1 MRHASILILLTAL
14 MPGCDKKPTAPP
26 APAPAPVP
34 AANPAAPAVSGRLL
48 ERLDAASYSYLRIQT
63 AQGEVWAA
71 VPQAKLEKGAEVS
84 VVNAM
89 PMGAFESKT
98 LNKKFDNIYF
108 GTLGEAG
115 VAAGALAGAA
125 AAAPAV
131 TGAKAPDATM
141 VEKVA
146 KAPGAEGRSVDEVHA
161 QKATLMNRTVA
172 IHGKVVK
179 ASMGV
184 MGKNWLHLR
193 DGSGDADKGTHDLT
207 VTTLDDAK
215 VGDVILVKG
224 VLHTDKDFGSGYRY
238 AVIVEEAKI
247 QKK

>member
-1 MRHASILILLTAL
+1 MRHASILVLLAAL
-14 MPGCDKKPTAPP
+14 MPGCDKKPAAPP

-34 AANPAAPAVSGRLL
+34 AANPAAPAVSGKLL

-71 VPQAKLEKGAEVS
+71 VPQAKLEKGAEVN

-115 VAAGALAGAA
+115 
-125 AAAPAV
+125 AAAPAQ

-146 KAPGAEGRSVDEVHA
+146 KASGAEGRSVDEIHA
-161 QKATLMNRTVA
+161 QKAALVNKTVA
-172 IHGKVVK
+172 IQGKVVK

-193 DGSGDADKGTHDLT
+193 DGSGDPAKGNHDLT
-207 VTTLDDAK
+207 VTTLDEAK

>member
-1 MRHASILILLTAL
+1 MRHASILLLLAAL
-14 MPGCDKKPTAPP
+14 TPGCDKKPAAPAAP
-26 APAPAPVP
+26 APAPAPAP
-34 AANPAAPAVSGRLL
+34 AAAPASPTVSGKLL

-71 VPQAKLEKGAEVS
+71 VPQAKLEKGAEVA

-115 VAAGALAGAA
+115 
-125 AAAPAV
+125 AAAPAPAAPAA

-141 VEKVA
+141 VEKLA
-146 KAPGAEGRSVDEVHA
+146 KAPGAEGRSVDEIHA
-161 QKATLMNRTVA
+161 QKAALKDKTVA

-193 DGSGDADKGTHDLT
+193 DGSGDPEKGTHDLT
-207 VTTLDDAK
+207 VTTQDDAK
-215 VGDVILVKG
+215 VGDVIVVKG

-238 AVIVEEAKI
+238 AVIVEDAKI